1 MEKKMEKKMKKK
13 KVFLN
18 KHHIKNK
25 NFQRKKHKYFTDK
38 KFLRKFKKIKQL
50 NETKTEI
57 VKTDPIKNFF
67 FTPTTEGDIKE
78 QEQNEESEIKISNK
92 LENFDSKNGD
102 NKSDEEP
109 DEEEDEQDEKEEDED
124 GERNI
129 KSRYNNI
136 KKKGGK
142 TDIYRK
148 ELSLIEKNKQGQLS
162 KEEKEELFLKKKQ
175 EKDEKKKI
183 RFQKFKRLNQ
193 KTKKG
198 QPVMKN
204 LIKHLIKK
212 I

>member
-1 MEKKMEKKMKKK
+1 MKKK
-13 KVFLN
+13 NVFLN

-25 NFQRKKHKYFTDK
+25 NFQRKKQKYFTDK
-38 KFLRKFKKIKQL
+38 KFLRKFKKIKEL
-50 NETKTEI
+50 NEPQTEI
-57 VKTDPIKNFF
+57 VKSDPIKNFF
-67 FTPTTEGDIKE
+67 FTPTTEADKKE
-78 QEQNEESEIKISNK
+78 ENTNEDDNNDTSINNEREIKASDN
-92 LENFDSKNGD
+92 LEGLDSE
-102 NKSDEEP
+102 SD
-109 DEEEDEQDEKEEDED
+109 DQNVSSK
-124 GERNI
+124 
-129 KSRYNNI
+129 YNNT
-136 KKKGGK
+136 KKKGAK

-148 ELSLIEKNKQGQLS
+148 ELSLVEKNKQGQLS

-204 LIKHLIKK
+204 LINHLIKK

>member
-1 MEKKMEKKMKKK
+1 MKK

-25 NFQRKKHKYFTDK
+25 NFQRKKQKYFTDK
-38 KFLRKFKKIKQL
+38 KFLRKFKKIKEL

-67 FTPTTEGDIKE
+67 FTPITEGDIKE
-78 QEQNEESEIKISNK
+78 QEQNENSERNAYRRVKTSNK
-92 LENFDSKNGD
+92 LESCD
-102 NKSDEEP
+102 NKSDEE
-109 DEEEDEQDEKEEDED
+109 DEND
-124 GERNI
+124 ERNI
-129 KSRYNNI
+129 NSKYNNI

-148 ELSLIEKNKQGQLS
+148 ELSLIEQNKQGQLS
-162 KEEKEELFLKKKQ
+162 KEEKEALFLKKKQ